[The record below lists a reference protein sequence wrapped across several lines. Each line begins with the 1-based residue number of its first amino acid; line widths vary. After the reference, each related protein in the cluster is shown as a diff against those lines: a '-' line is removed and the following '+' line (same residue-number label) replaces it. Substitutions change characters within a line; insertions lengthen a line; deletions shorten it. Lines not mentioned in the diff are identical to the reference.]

1 MRPVFQ
7 ILASATTLTGWID
20 RQRVEQRLEARVRD
34 LLPKALG
41 THVAVGDGR
50 PPMLVLVAASGAA
63 ATMLLHR
70 APELLEGLRSDG
82 FQFTGIKVRVQVR
95 SAPGRS
101 NKVMQDHRDKP
112 NASAL
117 LAVAAGI
124 SDPALR
130 AALRRLAGHVD
141 DGPQSVA
148 GEKHPLDRVEDQNPE
163 Q

>member
-20 RQRVEQRLEARVRD
+20 RRRVEQRLEARVRD
-34 LLPKALG
+34 LLPKAFG

-63 ATMLLHR
+63 ATMLRHR

-101 NKVMQDHRDKP
+101 DKVMQDHRDKP

-117 LAVAAGI
+117 IAVAATI
-124 SDPALR
+124 DDPALK
-130 AALRRLAGHVD
+130 AALRRLAGH
-141 DGPQSVA
+141 PESETESA
-148 GEKHPLDRVEDQNPE
+148 TGEKHPLDRVKDQNP
-163 Q
+163 QQ